1 MWPIMKIT
9 YREMISKRIFT
20 ITVLMSLAFLLLF
33 GVATWFAAREFGERL
48 GGFSQEDLFME
59 QSFIAT
65 QLLGMGLYFGSF
77 ITALLAILSSVG
89 SIASEVESHQI
100 DTWLARSLP
109 RHRYLLGK
117 FLGLASML
125 VLYAVLMFLGL
136 FGINQWI
143 GGSVMGVDVSAQ
155 QILSALGFFT
165 LMPVILVCVAL
176 LLSSMT
182 TTVTGGIIMI
192 ILYGMSFIGGFVE
205 QLGTIMEKDAMV
217 NIGIVSSLLFPT
229 DTLFRQTTIALFDT
243 ADDPLSFAMQ
253 GFFGSASTP
262 SDAMLVYTV
271 CYGLVA
277 LWLAIRTFA
286 KRDV

>member
-1 MWPIMKIT
+1 MWPIIKIT

-59 QSFIAT
+59 QSFVAT

-89 SIASEVESHQI
+89 SISSEVESHQI

-155 QILSALGFFT
+155 QIL
-165 LMPVILVCVAL
+165 VCVAL

-205 QLGTIMEKDAMV
+205 QLGTIIEKDAMV

-229 DTLFRQTTIALFDT
+229 DTLFRQTTIALFET
-243 ADDPLSFAMQ
+243 AEDPLSFAMQ

-277 LWLAIRTFA
+277 LWLAMRMFA